1 MALTVKQ
8 EKFCQLYAQTGNAT
22 QAYKDCGYKYKNDT
36 VARVES
42 TRLVAKPSIKAR
54 IEELQKQSETA
65 AILTLEQIK
74 ERLTMIAMQS
84 LEEEQIVSGNV
95 VEGIGDGC
103 SSARIMK
110 KKASIRDATKALE
123 LLAKMKGGFNND
135 QGGNNV
141 VPIVI
146 VGEAEIKD

>member
-74 ERLTMIAMQS
+74 ERLTMIAMQG
-84 LEEEQIVSGNV
+84 LEEEQIV
-95 VEGIGDGC
+95 VEGTGDGC

-135 QGGNNV
+135 QSGNNV

>member
-74 ERLTMIAMQS
+74 ERLTMIAMQG
-84 LEEEQIVSGNV
+84 LEEEQIV

-135 QGGNNV
+135 QSGNNV

>member
-74 ERLTMIAMQS
+74 ERLTMIAMQG
-84 LEEEQIVSGNV
+84 LEEEQIV

>member
-8 EKFCQLYAQTGNAT
+8 EKFCQLYAQTGNGTKSYLEA
-22 QAYKDCGYKYKNDT
+22 GYKVKNYA
-36 VARVES
+36 VAGVQC
-42 TRLVAKPSIKAR
+42 TRLLKKASVKAR

-74 ERLTMIAMQS
+74 ERLTMIAMQG
-84 LEEEQIVSGNV
+84 LEEEQIV

-135 QGGNNV
+135 QSGNNV